1 MVKMVKEKERVIA
14 TKVSAN
20 IFGQAQLMDMK
31 IHGDWKKGNLKD
43 LLEKA
48 LNLYTQVGEKYVKK
62 EKLPENF
69 IELFISNSMKTVE
82 EKIKDKI
89 LEETNKAKKEE

>member
-1 MVKMVKEKERVIA
+1 MREKDKERVIA

-20 IFGQAQLMDMK
+20 IFGQAQLIDMK

-48 LNLYTQVGEKYVKK
+48 LNLYTQVGEKYIKK

-69 IELFISNSMKTVE
+69 IELFISGGIKTVE
-82 EKIKDKI
+82 EEIKNKI
-89 LEETNKAKKEE
+89 LEETSKAKKEK